1 MIKVI
6 GILIAIII
14 LGIGAYR
21 GIGPLPL
28 TILAGL
34 VVVVTNQMP
43 IWQSFSEF
51 YMNGYLGFFK
61 DYFLIF
67 AASALYAR
75 VMEESGSALAVGYK
89 FIDWFGKDKVVAII
103 FIVTAVLTYGGVS
116 LFVVVFAMTPIII
129 VLFREADIPMRFAT
143 GPLLAGSATF
153 TMTSLPGT
161 PQLTNVV
168 PTTYLGTNL
177 LAAPGF
183 SIAISIFMFVL
194 CYIYLNRTEKRLREE
209 GERFSYIEGVD
220 VDMYEVNRDE
230 LPSAFAAFLPLILLI
245 GIILTMKNIITDSA
259 ALVVFAMLI
268 ATGVSIIFNFK
279 KLDNFKQTFNEGL
292 GSAVGA
298 IAGPCAVVAF
308 CSLVQQ
314 SSAFKATVGWV
325 STFNMHPYIMAVL
338 ATAII
343 SGITGF
349 SSGGLRITL
358 ETFADTLIKSGKNPE
373 IIHRLMSVSAGS
385 LDSLP
390 HSTSLFLTFNHLG
403 LTHKECY
410 EFVFMTTVVIPIIT
424 TIVFTGVAILIG

>member
-308 CSLVQQ
+308 GSLVQQ

-343 SGITGF
+343 SGITGS